1 MNTNYDQVTEN
12 TVITFGKF
20 KGKKLKEIP
29 SRYLL
34 WLIEKDFT
42 TGQLKKY
49 LKVNAGLIK
58 KAQFQ
63 SK

>member
-1 MNTNYDQVTEN
+1 MDIIKVTHNTPLW
-12 TVITFGKF
+12 FGRYR
-20 KGKKLKEIP
+20 GKKLKEIP

-42 TGQLKKY
+42 TGQMRKY
-49 LKVNAGLIK
+49 LKENAEILK
-58 KAQFQ
+58 REQFK